1 MLKKTAWF
9 VKRGKL
15 ILASQ
20 SYSEHMPFERKG
32 NFEWLWMQRE
42 PGRVELLLI
51 SWSAICIKSKNKKPR
66 ECLNPWRGWARSCWR
81 WPRPRPSRSS
91 CCTWAWFLVTHH
103 HHLSILDLLAT
114 QAVLNLPST
123 AVKPSGITTHVP
135 EGEHCNNVVQIVP
148 ASKF

>member
-51 SWSAICIKSKNKKPR
+51 SWSAICIKVKIRNLGNVWIPGVG
-66 ECLNPWRGWARSCWR
+66 ELEVAEGNRGGGQVA
-81 WPRPRPSRSS
+81 
-91 CCTWAWFLVTHH
+91 
-103 HHLSILDLLAT
+103 
-114 QAVLNLPST
+114 AVV
-123 AVKPSGITTHVP
+123 AP
-135 EGEHCNNVVQIVP
+135 ERGL
-148 ASKF
+148 